1 MSDAVSSRKHLL
13 ALLFAA
19 ALTLGYGARVAE
31 EALSAHP
38 FNPVAF
44 AAERYRAARA
54 WVEQRLSPPA
64 NTPLLVSGGSYT
76 GTFNFIVE
84 NSAGGEQMTL
94 YDGGANLLALYGTSG
109 KAIVTVRRDGS
120 VDLTGNPNE
129 AARVFWQSVGT
140 LSAVGARCP

>member
-1 MSDAVSSRKHLL
+1 MSSRKHLL

-19 ALTLGYGARVAE
+19 ALTFGYGARVAE

-64 NTPLLVSGGSYT
+64 NTPFLVSGASFT
-76 GTFNFIVE
+76 
-84 NSAGGEQMTL
+84 AGADRMTL

-109 KAIVTVRRDGS
+109 KAIVTVQRDGTVS
-120 VDLTGNPNE
+120 LAGDPND
-129 AARVFWQSVGT
+129 AARVFWESVG
-140 LSAVGARCP
+140 AMGARCP